1 MSRIG
6 SEVSRLRREKGYTQK
21 QLAKLLGV
29 SEGYIDEVESGKRVL
44 KDSLIS
50 RVYRILGQQA
60 DNEDA
65 YDGGEADKQARPVK
79 TTAKATVK
87 AAPPPVQQVWN
98 NALDAILKTVPV
110 YDYKLEGSLG
120 TRQLPVISNKIEG
133 YPKEKVFYL
142 QIQDNDLSGLRMCKG
157 DLALAYLTQEFE
169 RDVFCLV
176 EYNGSRMVR
185 LIKKLE
191 GNKLLLVSNSG
202 SLATEMVDMK
212 AVKILARLIRVE
224 IELS

>member
-6 SEVSRLRREKGYTQK
+6 SEISKLRREKGYTQK

-29 SEGYIDEVESGKRVL
+29 SEGYIDEVEGGKKVL

-60 DNEDA
+60 DNEDV
-65 YDGGEADKQARPVK
+65 YDTGEADKQSKPVK
-79 TTAKATVK
+79 TAAK
-87 AAPPPVQQVWN
+87 AAPAPVQQVWN
-98 NALDAILKTVPV
+98 DALDAILKTVPV
-110 YDYKLEGSLG
+110 YDYKLEDSLG
-120 TRQLPVISNKIEG
+120 KRQLPVISNKIEG

-142 QIQDNDLSGLRMCKG
+142 QIQDNDLSGLRMCIG
-157 DLALAYLTQEFE
+157 DLALAYLTQEIE
-169 RDVFCLV
+169 KDAFCLV
-176 EYNGSRMVR
+176 EYNNIRVVR

-212 AVKILARLIRVE
+212 AVKILARLIRLE
-224 IELS
+224 ITL